1 MVFPPR
7 HDLFKQDPSSHLIW
21 TSIDTLMGGAGAGNG
36 GILVP
41 ISYTAYLLS
50 YLSQNLLRLTRL
62 LSAPRSLSQS
72 LARRPQGCSIART
85 VDSSPQV
92 VARPLAVPTNAISEV
107 IEAVPLLGI
116 SHPLFDPGFSDF
128 AACVAYEFV
137 EPVAAVRIERREG
150 ADVAARS
157 GLVVGHVQ

>member
-116 SHPLFDPGFSDF
+116 SHSLFLFQGSPISPLALRMNSSSRSQPSALSGGK
-128 AACVAYEFV
+128 
-137 EPVAAVRIERREG
+137 VRT
-150 ADVAARS
+150 
-157 GLVVGHVQ
+157 